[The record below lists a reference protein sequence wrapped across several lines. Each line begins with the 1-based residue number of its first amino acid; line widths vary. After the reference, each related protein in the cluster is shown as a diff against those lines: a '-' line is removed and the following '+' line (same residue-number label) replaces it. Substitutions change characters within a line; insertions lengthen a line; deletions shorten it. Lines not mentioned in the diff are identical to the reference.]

1 MSPLKLIFSTG
12 HLSLLRVMTKVFCL
26 CYSGGSVVKIVYRSK
41 ANLDEAES
49 NVSCYIG
56 HQPSL
61 RITFSAKGA
70 RRQVQDGALAPP
82 WILHTIAQSLTQK
95 NCQTLFYR
103 VKYTIRCWCS
113 KSRHH
118 TG

>member
-1 MSPLKLIFSTG
+1 MSPLRLIFSTG

-70 RRQVQDGALAPP
+70 RRQVQDGTLAPP
-82 WILHTIAQSLTQK
+82 WILLFSFLQTTIHAHYCTESDTEKLP
-95 NCQTLFYR
+95 TLS
-103 VKYTIRCWCS
+103 TE
-113 KSRHH
+113 
-118 TG
+118 